1 MYIDPPCESWSIARL
16 RGGVQDDGPR
26 PVRSAEE
33 LSGFSHLRMSELRQV
48 CTGNELL
55 GVSLILAVALWLA
68 GSLFILEHPMEPEV
82 EHAPSIWRT
91 PFLRFFADLPGC
103 LKLLCHQGHYGAVS
117 AKPTHFLMTHPP
129 ANVREIMEDCKTT
142 LTLPIGGTIGRCADG
157 RFKTMALKEYPSP
170 LCNALWKV
178 AHQHIVSRGI
188 ETTPVQCPD
197 EILGR
202 LSQLEAKLDHT
213 ADTVGPDYNPVS
225 RPN

>member
-1 MYIDPPCESWSIARL
+1 
-16 RGGVQDDGPR
+16 
-26 PVRSAEE
+26 
-33 LSGFSHLRMSELRQV
+33 MSELRQV

-68 GSLFILEHPMEPEV
+68 GSLFILEHP
-82 EHAPSIWRT
+82 
-91 PFLRFFADLPGC
+91 LRFFADLPGC

-142 LTLPIGGTIGRCADG
+142 STLPIGGTIGRCADG
-157 RFKTMALKEYPSP
+157 RFKTMALKEYPSA

-178 AHQHIVSRGI
+178 AHQHIVRRGI